1 MKTAKTITHILFPVF
16 IGLIIGG
23 AIFNNTA
30 AWVSGLVLLI
40 VDIIVG
46 IAIQYFMQKP
56 LYSSNYSTRSS
67 LNLLN
72 YVEKVNRISKDKAAT
87 AYFTTSEIANAIVNL
102 LDAQRYLSQEEYY
115 FVLIVFE
122 VCNMLKDKL
131 LLNYDGFLDVCN
143 EIMAHF
149 DLIAPYYK
157 FCGDPNMQIAKFI
170 DDDKYEYRQK
180 AKKIIKAGKIFQEEW
195 MTLHKEFLQEF
206 YS

>member
-1 MKTAKTITHILFPVF
+1 MKIAKTITHILFPVF

-30 AWVSGLVLLI
+30 AWVSGLALLI

-46 IAIQYFMQKP
+46 IAIQYFMQKN
-56 LYSSNYSTRSS
+56 LSSNYSTHHSS
-67 LNLLN
+67 NPLV
-72 YVEKVNRISKDKAAT
+72 YFYKVNKISKDKTAT
-87 AYFTTSEIANAIVNL
+87 AFFTTGEIVYAIVNL
-102 LDAQRYLSQEEYY
+102 HDAKKYLTQEEYY
-115 FVLIVFE
+115 FVSVVFE
-122 VCNMLKDKL
+122 TCKLLDDKL
-131 LLNYDGFLDVCN
+131 LLNQEGFLGVSN

-157 FCGDPNMQIAKFI
+157 FCGDPNMQIVKFI

-180 AKKIIKAGKIFQEEW
+180 AKKLLKAGKIFQEEG